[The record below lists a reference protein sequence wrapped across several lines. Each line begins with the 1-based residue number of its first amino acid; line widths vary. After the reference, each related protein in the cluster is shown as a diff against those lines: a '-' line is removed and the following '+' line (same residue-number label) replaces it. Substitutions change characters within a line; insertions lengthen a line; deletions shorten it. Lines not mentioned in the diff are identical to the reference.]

1 MMTKNDVVQF
11 NETHKWRGCLG
22 IIREVK
28 VCGNDIKYMVG
39 VPMPQ
44 QGTAFIY
51 VMDSENALEY
61 IGQALLT
68 LKDGE
73 DNE

>member
-1 MMTKNDVVQF
+1 MNKDDVIQF
-11 NETHKWRGCLG
+11 NENHKWRGCLG

-28 VCGNDIKYMVG
+28 NCGEDIKYMVG

-51 VMDSENALEY
+51 VMQSENAIEY
-61 IGQALLT
+61 IGQALLI